1 MSGRRFSA
9 FFWLTVSLFVAEG
22 CVAEQPGST
31 GAPGFG
37 KVTVQEARELMQK
50 HQGRT
55 DLVIVDVRT
64 PAEFAAGRLAG
75 AVNVDFRSLDFEA
88 KLARLNRDTSYLIY
102 CRVGHRSANSVPVF
116 KRLGFVSV
124 LDMQGGIT
132 EWQRQG
138 LPVEPAPAPRT

>member
-1 MSGRRFSA
+1 MSRRGFSA
-9 FFWLTVSLFVAEG
+9 LFSLTMGLFLAEG

-37 KVTVQEARELMQK
+37 KVTVQDARELIQK

-75 AVNVDFRSLDFEA
+75 AVNVDFRSPDFEA
-88 KLARLNRDTSYLIY
+88 KLARLNRGTSYLIY

-132 EWQRQG
+132 EWQKQG
-138 LPVEPAPAPRT
+138 LPVEPATPPGT